1 MAYHHFHLDKLTQ
14 FSLHLED
21 LCADLLSW
29 RDDVPAEL
37 VDEIAI
43 TAGEIMLLLADHS
56 HDELVCGTL
65 GDARRLREVAR
76 TLQPQRA
83 VLVEAGAA
91 LTKEVAQ
98 IIREEKQAS

>member
-1 MAYHHFHLDKLTQ
+1 MSHHHFHLDKLSQ
-14 FSLHLED
+14 FSIHLEN
-21 LCADLLSW
+21 LCADLSSC
-29 RDDVPAEL
+29 RDDMPAEL

-65 GDARRLREVAR
+65 DVARRLREVAR
-76 TLQPQRA
+76 TLQPQRT

-91 LTKEVAQ
+91 LTKDVAQ
-98 IIREEKQAS
+98 IIREEKRAA